1 MSVQTVM
8 TALADEVRELSGETG
23 QLSLEGMTD
32 KVSESNGTISDQSD
46 LIAQIAEALEGK
58 AAGGG
63 GLPTQEKTVSITANG
78 THEVLPDDGYALSK
92 VTANVFVASDS
103 ERDVAALLDN
113 SLVNLTNSVVTSLKS
128 RALQGSTNLVTV
140 DLPNVTTIGTYAFY
154 ACSGLVS
161 VVLPKLTSVPSQ
173 AFYTC
178 SKLKYADLGL
188 TSSIAAQAFNANTAL
203 ETMILRRTGSICTLS
218 NANAISSTGIAQGKG
233 YFYVPAALI
242 ESYKAGTYWSS
253 YSARFRAIEDYPD
266 ICGGGA

>member
-1 MSVQTVM
+1 MSVQSEINRITS
-8 TALADEVRELSGETG
+8 EV
-23 QLSLEGMTD
+23 
-32 KVSESNGTISDQSD
+32 SDQAA
-46 LIAQIAEALEGK
+46 LIDQIAAALEGK

-63 GLPTQEKTVSITANG
+63 GLPTQEKTVDITTNG

-103 ERDVAALLDN
+103 ERDVAALLNN

-178 SKLKYADLGL
+178 SKLRFADLGL

-218 NANAISSTGIAQGKG
+218 NANAISNTGIAQGKG